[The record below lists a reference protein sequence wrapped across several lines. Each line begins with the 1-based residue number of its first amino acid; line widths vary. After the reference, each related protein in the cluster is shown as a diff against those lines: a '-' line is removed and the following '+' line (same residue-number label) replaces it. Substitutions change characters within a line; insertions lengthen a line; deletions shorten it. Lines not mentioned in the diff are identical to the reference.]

1 MSIKTDISVGE
12 FLDKLTILQIKRA
25 RISDD
30 AKLININKELEVL
43 QELWRRSGYVKTDL
57 SAEREDLRLVNEQLW
72 NIEDDIRDKEARG
85 EFDSAF
91 IELARAVYVTNDR
104 RAKIK
109 KTINTKLGSGIVEEK
124 SYKDY

>member
-12 FLDKLTILQIKRA
+12 FLDKLSIVQIKRA

-43 QELWRRSGYVKTDL
+43 HDLWRRSEYVNTDL
-57 SAEREDLRLVNEQLW
+57 SAEREELRLVNELLW
-72 NIEDDIRDKEARG
+72 DIEDDIREKEARG
-85 EFDSAF
+85 EFDSEF

-109 KTINTKLGSGIVEEK
+109 KSINTKLGSGIVEEK

>member
-72 NIEDDIRDKEARG
+72 DIEDDIRDKEARG

>member
-12 FLDKLTILQIKRA
+12 FLDKLTILQIKQA
-25 RISDD
+25 RISDLT
-30 AKLININKELEVL
+30 KLININRELEVL
-43 QELWRRSGYVKTDL
+43 QGLWRRSEYFNAKIADEL
-57 SAEREDLRLVNEQLW
+57 DELRQVNEQLW
-72 NIEDDIRDKEARG
+72 DIEDDIRDKEALG
-85 EFDSAF
+85 EFDSVF

-109 KTINTKLGSGIVEEK
+109 KTINIKLGSGIVEEK